1 MRKTAGVLMAL
12 VVLAGLTLAVPK
24 DEPQSRTLT
33 GQVTDKS
40 DKPLSGAVVYLQN
53 TRTLTVKTFIADND
67 GNYRFTA
74 LSPNVDYQVYA
85 EYQGHKSD
93 NKTVSSFDSRANVFI
108 LLMLYVEKCLRE
120 SLLIV

>member
-1 MRKTAGVLMAL
+1 MRKTAGVLAAL
-12 VVLAGLTLAVPK
+12 VVLAGFALAVPK

-53 TRTLTVKTFIADND
+53 SRTQTVKTFIAGQD

-74 LSPNVDYQVYA
+74 LSPNVDYVVYA

-93 NKTVSSFDSRANVFI
+93 NKTLSSFDSRANVVI
-108 LLMLYVEKCLRE
+108 HLKINLAK
-120 SLLIV
+120 